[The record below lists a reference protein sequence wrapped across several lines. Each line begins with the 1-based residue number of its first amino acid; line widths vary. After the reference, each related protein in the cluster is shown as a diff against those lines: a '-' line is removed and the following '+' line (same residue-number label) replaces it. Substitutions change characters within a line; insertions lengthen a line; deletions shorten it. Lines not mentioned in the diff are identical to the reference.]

1 MNRPIFVDVEMWT
14 ITDAVENPGG
24 VLESALSDNRSLFD
38 FCFFLNVRRAFKGNL
53 VLKYRY
59 GSCLHQKF

>member
-38 FCFFLNVRRAFKGNL
+38 FCFF
-53 VLKYRY
+53 
-59 GSCLHQKF
+59 